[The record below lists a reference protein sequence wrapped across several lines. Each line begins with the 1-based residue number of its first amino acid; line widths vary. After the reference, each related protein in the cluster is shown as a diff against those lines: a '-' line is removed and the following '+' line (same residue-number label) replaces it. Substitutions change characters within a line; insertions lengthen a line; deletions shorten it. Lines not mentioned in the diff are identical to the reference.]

1 MFSSL
6 KRFIGS
12 ISVVEKNNIIEIEGL
27 PADFINRDMVKIWGT
42 GRIPANMFLKLG
54 KNKLSFYSFFAPD
67 FVYVLKKLRD
77 DRKARINKRAADN
90 IIAKMML
97 NTWLKQTLQIP
108 ASKLKLEHLDR
119 LTVTLLP
126 HQSEFLQTYDVM
138 TQQYGLNGYLLGAA
152 PGSGKTIT
160 ALALSLVTEAD
171 VFVGVV
177 PKNAVD
183 RVWDATISTMVKGN
197 VKLWTSLSGKPL
209 EKGYTHYIF
218 HYEALKLAL
227 DFFSK
232 AQYNNPTVALDECH
246 NFNDLSSQ
254 RTVDF
259 ILLCKILKSTNILF
273 ASGTPIKA
281 MGGEVIPMMRALDP
295 LFIPDVEDRF
305 KKIFGVSVGRGLDIL
320 ANRMGFMTFK
330 VEKAQVVGNK
340 VEVNRVELN
349 IPNGKD
355 YTLDVIKEQMR
366 VFVEERM
373 AYYQKNMG
381 TFIETYNHCLTLHEK
396 LVKTKAQQE
405 DFALYKKYAKM
416 FHHQALDPMFA
427 PQESL
432 FCNQYEKK
440 NIIPYLPADLKEK
453 FRDAKSV
460 YKYYGLKVQGEALG
474 RILGKQR
481 TQCNVDMVRAT
492 EHMRIVGGAK
502 DEESEISLFEI
513 IDDSEKKTVIFTS
526 FVEVVDEMYDYLV
539 ENGYQPLR
547 VYGATNKDLPAIVGS
562 FEKNVDFNPLIATFQ
577 SLSTAVPLIMANTVV
592 MMNSPFRAHE
602 YEQALS
608 RVDRIGQDEIVRCY
622 NVFLD
627 TGKEPNISTRSNDIL
642 KWSRDQVAQIMG
654 MDVADV
660 ATLESLEDDAFDENQ
675 FIVSIEGCPEIEV
688 IKPAWLS
695 W

>member
-6 KRFIGS
+6 KRFVGS

-27 PADFINRDMVKIWGT
+27 PADFISKDMLRVWGT
-42 GRIPANMFLKLG
+42 GRIPANMFNKLG
-54 KNKLSFYSFFAPD
+54 KSELSFHSFFAPD
-67 FVYVLKKLRD
+67 FVYVLQKLRE
-77 DRKARINKRAADN
+77 DRKARVNRRAID
-90 IIAKMML
+90 IIVAKMLQFTWMK
-97 NTWLKQTLQIP
+97 NTIQEP
-108 ASKLKLEHLDR
+108 SSKLKLQHLNR

-126 HQSEFLQTYDVM
+126 HQAEFLNIYDIK

-160 ALALSLVTEAD
+160 GLALGLVTEAD
-171 VFVGVV
+171 VVVAIV

-183 RVWDATISTMVKGN
+183 RVWDATISTMIKGD

-209 EKGYTHYIF
+209 EKGYTHYVF
-218 HYEALKLAL
+218 HYEALHLAI
-227 DFFSK
+227 DFFGK
-232 AQYNNPTVALDECH
+232 ILYINPTVILDECH
-246 NFNDLSSQ
+246 NFNDIRSQ
-254 RTVDF
+254 RTIDF
-259 ILLCKILKSTNILF
+259 ITLCKILKTRNVLF

-281 MGGEVIPMMRALDP
+281 MGGEVIPMMRVLDQFFNP
-295 LFIPDVEDRF
+295 EVEERF

-330 VEKAQVVGNK
+330 VDKAHVVGNT
-340 VEVNRVELN
+340 VEVYRSELS

-355 YTLDVIKEQMR
+355 YTLDVIKQQMQA
-366 VFVEERM
+366 FVEERM
-373 AYYQKNMG
+373 AFYQKNMG
-381 TFIETYNHCLTLHEK
+381 SYIATYNHCLDLHEK
-396 LVKTKAQQE
+396 LAKPKAQQE

-427 PQESL
+427 SQEAL

-440 NIIPYLPADLKEK
+440 NIIPYLPAELKEK
-453 FRDAKSV
+453 FKDAKSV

-474 RILGKQR
+474 RILGRQR
-481 TQCNVDMVRAT
+481 TQCNIDMVRNT
-492 EHMRIVGGAK
+492 HEMFITGG
-502 DEESEISLFEI
+502 DTNNEQISLFEI
-513 IDDSEKKTVIFTS
+513 IDDAEAKTVIFTS
-526 FVEVVDEMYDYLV
+526 FVEVVDEMYEYLT
-539 ENGYQPLR
+539 ENGYTPLR
-547 VYGATNKDLPAIVGS
+547 VYGTTNKDLPAIVGS
-562 FEKNVDFNPLIATFQ
+562 FEKNQNFNPLIATFQ
-577 SLSTAVPLIMANTVV
+577 SLSTAVPLVMANTVV

-608 RVDRIGQDEIVRCY
+608 RVDRIGQREIVRCY
-622 NVFLD
+622 NVFLN

-660 ATLESLEDDAFDENQ
+660 ATLESLEDDAFEENQ

-688 IKPAWLS
+688 IKPAWIS